1 MNESA
6 KSENWIYVHHKNE
19 CYGDGDDTVMIE
31 FEELYQL
38 YQMDDLDKSILSAYC
53 L

>member
-1 MNESA
+1 MEA
-6 KSENWIYVHHKNE
+6 LARPENWIYVGFKDEH
-19 CYGDGDDTVMIE
+19 YGHGDDVVMIE
-31 FEELYQL
+31 FVELYQL